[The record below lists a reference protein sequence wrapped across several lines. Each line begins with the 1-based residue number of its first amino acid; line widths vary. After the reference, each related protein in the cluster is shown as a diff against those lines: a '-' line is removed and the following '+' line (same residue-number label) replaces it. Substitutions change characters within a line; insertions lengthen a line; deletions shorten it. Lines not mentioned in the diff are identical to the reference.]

1 MEKRKKDFFSL
12 TVKAVIVNQ
21 EGKVLIIKRSKD
33 DAIKAGEYDLP
44 GGNIDYRENI
54 EVAIKREIKEELGIE
69 VELGSI
75 IYAFDFEN
83 KYDREYEFG
92 EEKIKIGGKGLRFIA
107 YYKDGEIKLSDE
119 HQGYEWLNFDK
130 ALEKFGNNDFT
141 KDKKESIVKAKE
153 YLEMKNSL
161 EGWKRCMA
169 DFENYKKR
177 QSEERKDMIAF
188 SNVNLIS
195 ELIPIL
201 DNFHA
206 STSHIPEEQK
216 ENPWVTGIMYIQKQ
230 LEKVLQD
237 YGVLEIEVKV
247 GDEFDPNIME
257 AITDANLP
265 ASTREDASST
275 RGGRTECESTNKDVV
290 IKVLMKGYKINN
302 KVIRAARVIVE

>member
-12 TVKAVIVNQ
+12 TVKVAIINK
-21 EGKVLIIKRSKD
+21 EGKILIIKRSKD

-54 EVAIKREIKEELGIE
+54 EVAMKREIKEELGIE
-69 VELGSI
+69 VELGPI

-92 EEKIKIGGKGLRFIA
+92 KEKIKVGGKGLRFIA
-107 YYKDGEIKLSDE
+107 YYEDGEIELSHE
-119 HQGYEWLNFDK
+119 HQKYEWLDFDR
-130 ALEKFGNNDFT
+130 ALEKFGNSDFT
-141 KDKKESIVKAKE
+141 KDKKETIRRAKE
-153 YLEMKNSL
+153 YLELKNSL

-177 QSEERKDMIAF
+177 QNEERKDMIAF

-206 STSHIPEEQK
+206 STEHIPEEQK

-237 YGVLEIEVKV
+237 YSVLEIEVKI
-247 GDEFDPNIME
+247 GDEFDPSIME
-257 AITDANLP
+257 AVKQ
-265 ASTREDASST
+265 
-275 RGGRTECESTNKDVV
+275 ESGDSEQETSENKVKK
-290 IKVLMKGYKINN
+290 ILMKGYKINN
-302 KVIRAARVIVE
+302 KVIRAARVAVE